1 MARWLKSRRHHD
13 LTNYSSLMKFLHVIA
28 SMDPKTGGTCQLIRN
43 LASWFNEHD
52 HVMEVVCLDAPDS
65 SFLSQEK
72 IPVHALGQSRSQ
84 WSYHPALQP
93 WLNEN
98 LPRFDVIILN
108 GLWQYPGYALMKAVR
123 RPGMPPY
130 FVFPHG
136 MLDPWFQRNPERR
149 IKAVRNWFYWKLIEE
164 RVVHGAEGLLFTS
177 MEEMRLA
184 RETFTP
190 YTPKRELSVGC
201 GIPQPPEYH
210 TRMETAFAEK
220 CPAVRGK
227 PYFLFLSRIHS
238 KKGIDLLINAYADF
252 CRSRNDA
259 ASSQIPK
266 LVIAGPGLE
275 TPFGQDMQKLAA
287 QICPPDS
294 VYWPGML
301 TGDAKWGALYHCEAF
316 VLPSHQENFGIAVV
330 EALACGRPVLI
341 SDQVNIWREI
351 KEDAAG
357 LVAGDKLDGARQLLQ
372 QWGSLSLT
380 DKAAMAKAAKS
391 SYENRFTV
399 ALTAQRLLAAVGDLT
414 IGERQNSLP
423 RSEAKIQ
430 K

>member
-1 MARWLKSRRHHD
+1 
-13 LTNYSSLMKFLHVIA
+13 MKILHVIA

-43 LASWFNEHD
+43 LAAWFDENG
-52 HVMEVVCLDAPDS
+52 HVMEVVCLDAADS
-65 SFLSQEK
+65 SFLSQDK
-72 IPVHALGQSRSQ
+72 FPIHALGQSRSQ
-84 WSYHPALQP
+84 WSYHPALLS
-93 WLNEN
+93 WLTEN
-98 LPRFDVIILN
+98 LPRFDAAILN
-108 GLWQYPGYALMKAVR
+108 GLWQYPGYALMKATR
-123 RPGMPPY
+123 SPGMPPY
-130 FVFPHG
+130 FIFPHG

-149 IKAVRNWFYWKLIEE
+149 VKAIRNWFYWKIIEE
-164 RVVHGAEGLLFTS
+164 RVVHAAEGLLFTS
-177 MEEMRLA
+177 LEEMKLA

-190 YTPKRELSVGC
+190 YSPKCELNVGC
-201 GIPQPPEYH
+201 GIPRPPEYDA
-210 TRMETAFAEK
+210 RMEAAFAEK
-220 CPAVRGK
+220 CPAVKGK

-238 KKGIDLLINAYADF
+238 KKGIDLLINAYSEF
-252 CRSRNDA
+252 YRSQNA
-259 ASSQIPK
+259 AAQSKIPK

-294 VYWPGML
+294 VSWPGML

-351 KEDAAG
+351 FEDDAG
-357 LVAGDKLDGARQLLQ
+357 LVASDKLEGARELLRR
-372 QWGSLSLT
+372 WESRSPT
-380 DKAAMAKAAKS
+380 EKAVMTKAAKS

-399 ALTAQRLLAAVGDLT
+399 ALTAQRLLAAVAG
-414 IGERQNSLP
+414 
-423 RSEAKIQ
+423 IQ